1 MSSKPK
7 RQLWEEKN
15 MAEALRN
22 VRKKKMGWQ
31 LASKIFNVPATT
43 PRRRFK
49 NNCNSTKGDWR
60 GKRPVFSREM
70 EDQFA
75 QHIKDM
81 EAKLFGLTLKDF
93 KKLIFEFAS
102 KNDIKTLL
110 TKKKK
115 QLVING
121 FRDF

>member
-1 MSSKPK
+1 MSLAASSTMSSKAK

-22 VRKKKMGWQ
+22 VREKKMGWQ

-43 PRRRFK
+43 LRRRFK
-49 NNCNSTKGDWR
+49 NNCNSTKGDLG

-81 EAKLFGLTLKDF
+81 EAKFFGLTLKDF
-93 KKLIFEFAS
+93 SNLHLKI
-102 KNDIKTLL
+102 I
-110 TKKKK
+110 
-115 QLVING
+115 
-121 FRDF
+121 

>member
-1 MSSKPK
+1 MSSKAR

-31 LASKIFNVPATT
+31 LAFKIFNVPATT
-43 PRRRFK
+43 LRRRFK
-49 NNCNSTKGDWR
+49 NNCNSTKGDLG
-60 GKRPVFSREM
+60 GKRPVFTREI

-81 EAKLFGLTLKDF
+81 EAKFFGLTLKDL
-93 KKLIFEFAS
+93 KKLIFEFLS
-102 KNDIKTLL
+102 KNNIK
-110 TKKKK
+110 KP
-115 QLVING
+115 
-121 FRDF
+121 F

>member
-1 MSSKPK
+1 
-7 RQLWEEKN
+7 

-22 VRKKKMGWQ
+22 VREKKMGWQ

-43 PRRRFK
+43 LRRRFK
-49 NNCNSTKGDWR
+49 NNCNSTKGDFG

-81 EAKLFGLTLKDF
+81 EANNNKQYHQYSHNLTHSLTRTILWGLSS
-93 KKLIFEFAS
+93 IAS
-102 KNDIKTLL
+102 S
-110 TKKKK
+110 
-115 QLVING
+115 
-121 FRDF
+121 